1 MSNRNEKRRAK
12 RNFDKKMEKTTTK
25 YTEGKILLIL
35 DKVDQVVLILFANKN
50 AFIRYL
56 GEQYEIMKNFIDY
69 DTNVYY
75 FDIRTSI
82 IGVWNLRT
90 NDLEHIQKC
99 IAEILAYNF
108 TTLDIDA
115 MNAIRIPKSNVT
127 KNIILYERLRERV
140 SQITDWFIDG
150 TSNILKYND
159 NQNIN

>member
-140 SQITDWFIDG
+140 SQITDWVIDG